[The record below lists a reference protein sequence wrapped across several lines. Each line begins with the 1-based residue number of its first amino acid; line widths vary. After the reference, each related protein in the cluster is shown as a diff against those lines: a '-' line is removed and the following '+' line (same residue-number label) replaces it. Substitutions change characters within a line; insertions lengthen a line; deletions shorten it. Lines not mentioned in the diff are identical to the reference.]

1 MVTEE
6 NVQDPTGDKA
16 IIRPV
21 NCAVEE
27 DLVDQGHK
35 VDGNQEAGSAGNV
48 LEKKNYS
55 KKGVV
60 AAPTRKSRRILKE

>member
-1 MVTEE
+1 M
-6 NVQDPTGDKA
+6 
-16 IIRPV
+16 
-21 NCAVEE
+21 
-27 DLVDQGHK
+27 DQEHK
-35 VDGNQEAGSAGNV
+35 VDGNQGAGSAGHV